1 MHPGETPAGTQV
13 VKDMICQ
20 LPDGQHWWRCP
31 LCEQG
36 IPFEIGREAC
46 QRRVA
51 AEIRAH
57 KIAAHPKVR
66 WAKWRGL
73 DYQGRAE
80 RATVTRYNAQVG
92 KQLQR
97 KPDIV
102 AGFSFCRWP
111 CLRGQ
116 KRTRITEVAFRASWQ
131 CKVCFF
137 PCRTDKHARE
147 HLKLGCPHLPDTKH
161 PMPLHVHLKHAKQ
174 RLSKLEQVREVFANS
189 RCSEEAKARG
199 LTFFAGAKAVLE
211 RPLEFHGS
219 PCF

>member
-1 MHPGETPAGTQV
+1 MANIGGGALCVSKAFLSRLGAKPASDELLLRFV
-13 VKDMICQ
+13 
-20 LPDGQHWWRCP
+20 L
-31 LCEQG
+31 
-36 IPFEIGREAC
+36 
-46 QRRVA
+46 
-51 AEIRAH
+51 IR
-57 KIAAHPKVR
+57 
-66 WAKWRGL
+66 L
-73 DYQGRAE
+73 GRAE

-102 AGFSFCRWP
+102 AGFSFFRWP
-111 CLRGQ
+111 CL

-147 HLKLGCPHLPDTKH
+147 HLKFGCPHLPGTKH

-174 RLSKLEQVREVFANS
+174 RLSKLEQVRELFENS
-189 RCSEEAKARG
+189 RCSAEAKARG
-199 LTFFAGAKAVLE
+199 LTFFAGAKTVLE